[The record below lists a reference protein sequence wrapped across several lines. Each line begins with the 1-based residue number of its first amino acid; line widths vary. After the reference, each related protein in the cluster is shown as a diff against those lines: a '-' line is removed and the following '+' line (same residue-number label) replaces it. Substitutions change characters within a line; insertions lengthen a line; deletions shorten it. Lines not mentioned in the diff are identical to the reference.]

1 VNGIGEVEARPA
13 AGADA
18 GARPILQLHSSRHCN
33 LLCDHCYSDSGPHE
47 KGRLADETVAGL
59 LDDAWAHGYRVLSVS
74 GGEPLMDPGLWPALA
89 RARALGYQTDLVSNG
104 TLIGEAVAARLAG
117 LADLVAISIDGTP
130 ERHDSIR
137 RSPGAFERAIAG
149 IRHLRAAGV
158 TVGIIHTVRT
168 ETLGDLRWLIALAR
182 DEGAAMLQLHPIEAV
197 GRAAEWTAEEGML
210 ETRLAMLAELIG
222 RDGCPG
228 VAVHCDVLPVA
239 ALHEGGARRCNG
251 PARSATLAE
260 LIDPLVVE
268 PDGAVLP
275 WVFGADRS
283 LALGSVA
290 ETRLDALLAANGRTW
305 LEAALTHRRRVEE
318 DLAGSAW
325 PFVNWFAALAAR
337 PCRDAAGPFEVR
349 AAG

>member
-1 VNGIGEVEARPA
+1 MA

-18 GARPILQLHSSRHCN
+18 DARPILQLHSSRHCN
-33 LLCDHCYSDSGPHE
+33 LHCDHCYSVSGPHE
-47 KGRLADETVAGL
+47 KGRLGEEAVAGL

-117 LADLVAISIDGTP
+117 VADLVAISIDGTP
-130 ERHDSIR
+130 ERHDAIR

-149 IRHLRAAGV
+149 IRHLRTAGV

-168 ETLGDLRWLIALAR
+168 ETLSELRWLIALAR
-182 DEGAAMLQLHPIEAV
+182 DEGAAMLQLHPIEAA
-197 GRAAEWTAEEGML
+197 GRAAAWTAEEGVL
-210 ETRLAMLAELIG
+210 ETRLAMLAELIA

-228 VAVHCDVLPVA
+228 MGVHCDVFPVA
-239 ALHEGGARRCNG
+239 ALRGDGAPQCNG
-251 PARSATLAE
+251 EARSATLAE

-275 WVFGADRS
+275 WVFGIDRA

-290 ETRLDALLAANGRTW
+290 ETRLDALLVASGRAW
-305 LEAALTHRRRVEE
+305 LEAALAHRRRVEE
-318 DLAGSAW
+318 DLADCDW

-337 PCRDAAGPFEVR
+337 PYRNAAGPFETGREMR
-349 AAG
+349 AVV